1 MQVTDVYELS
11 TPSFKKALKSNGIKL
26 LHNMKLFVRVAPDF
40 KKNSTNIDYYHA
52 IVYVPSTEKLFIF
65 NLSEYGNRKPSLKT
79 LMECVKVVL
88 NPPASFKKSPVCFIG
103 KKRVFVMIFNS
114 ISKKTM
120 YEDIYN
126 SLIVGK
132 FEMPNKDVATK
143 FKEKTV
149 VYGFD

>member
-40 KKNSTNIDYYHA
+40 KKNSTNIDYYNA
-52 IVYVPSTEKLFIF
+52 IVYVPSTGRLFIF

-88 NPPASFKKSPVCFIG
+88 NPPASFEKSPVCFIG
-103 KKRVFVMIFNS
+103 EKRVFVMKFNS
-114 ISKKTM
+114 ISKKSM

-132 FEMPNKDVATK
+132 FEMPKDVATK